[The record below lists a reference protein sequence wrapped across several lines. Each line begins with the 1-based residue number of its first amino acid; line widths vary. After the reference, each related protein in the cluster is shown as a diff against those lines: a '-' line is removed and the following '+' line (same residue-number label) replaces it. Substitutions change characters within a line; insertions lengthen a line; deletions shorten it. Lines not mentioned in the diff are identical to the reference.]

1 MSICVTE
8 VVGIVEQEHA
18 QAAGISLAPSLD
30 DEVVRR
36 RDYLAGIY
44 ESLPGYGSDAFWRI
58 VAEPDQ
64 RLALPL
70 EALVKC
76 VRAARCH
83 CGLSRSQCGQT
94 RGAWS
99 GRSSGTVCG
108 GRAV

>member
-44 ESLPGYGSDAFWRI
+44 ESLPGYGSNAFWRI
-58 VAEPDQ
+58 VEEPDQ
-64 RLALPL
+64 RLARGGIL
-70 EALVKC
+70 EKNPMRASRFSRAL
-76 VRAARCH
+76 
-83 CGLSRSQCGQT
+83 
-94 RGAWS
+94 
-99 GRSSGTVCG
+99 
-108 GRAV
+108 